1 MKAAVRFLRIALLH
15 CLFVLAISPSV
26 HALEASPG
34 LTETRL
40 AQLVEL
46 VRELRFQDEV
56 LTSSIT
62 TYAYTAETK
71 WLQRYLSA
79 IEHFDTAFVRV
90 TEGYPEIGHITQKK
104 LTQSAETLY
113 QIEADVLKLIEQGET
128 GQAQAMLESI
138 QYLENKALLANTLGS
153 LNKQLEQEL
162 IQRSKAQF
170 QAQSIK
176 LTDEERQWIQQNPTV
191 LVGNEPDWPP
201 FFYDDLNGNNQGI
214 SIDFLDLIG
223 RKTGLVFTFT
233 EVANY
238 ADLQNMLKNGEL
250 DLLSAAYYS
259 EERGQYSLHTPAY
272 ITLQDYVFVR
282 DDSHFQ
288 ELDDLSGHTLAIPKG
303 YATIPTL
310 RQTNPAIEII
320 ETDSILTAIEMVL
333 AGDADATMDAQSVVD
348 FYISEHVFS
357 GLRSF
362 PSRLRPNQLRMLI
375 NDDKPLLHSILNKAI
390 NSISR
395 TERLNIL
402 SRWVQV
408 ERAEAETLAVSRQ
421 PFSED
426 ELAWINAHPIIHTG
440 SDPDWR
446 PFEFIDK
453 YGQHRGMVA
462 DYMQIIAS
470 QLGIDFLLPPIN
482 SWQHTMEMYR
492 AGEIDIITALGINEQ
507 RKKEFLFTKPYL
519 TVPAVV
525 ITRKETKQLSDIDEL
540 GSLQLGVVKA
550 YGTDYWLKSEYPDI
564 TPVYVRSISEG
575 LEQVSDG
582 QIDAMLANQLSA
594 IDRVSVKALT
604 NLKVNFA
611 TPFEYE
617 LAIGVRKDWPELV
630 TILNKLLAGITPAQK
645 DSIRNNWISAEL
657 QGLTDTIDSQKQHAQ
672 QIPFPLLVMTI
683 LGLVAIA
690 LLIIWF
696 LKRHVHDV
704 ERAYQ
709 SKDFKFYAAFAVT
722 FLLILIFLVTWFSL
736 NREEKVSRESTA
748 GGLTTVLHATQ
759 ETMRYWVRGGLR
771 QITLIANESDLGT
784 LFSKV
789 STTED
794 GSQEHY
800 SKLSEL
806 LKNDTAEVN
815 NWQLTMV
822 LADGTT
828 VFDDTPSMQHIL
840 PELKTTV
847 FKGQAVFIPP
857 RRVPADNSVRM
868 YFAAPVLDYAGQ
880 PVAAVI
886 ASIDPDKEFSD
897 ILAKGTGISSV
908 ETYAVNREG
917 VMISKSRFTQQL
929 MDIGLL
935 EEGQS
940 TVLNIRLADPGGD
953 LTQGWTPKQARSEQ
967 ALTYMATNLIEGG
980 IGSTTQARRDYRGV
994 PVLSAWAWDEELG
1007 IGFAS
1012 EINEEEALKGF
1023 IISRNTLYLVLGI
1036 SLFLTFSLMGFSYWI
1051 GERANRTLARA
1062 RDDLEEKVEERT
1074 AELSKS
1080 REQFLTLMESAPDAM
1095 VVTSISGVI
1104 LMVNQRAEKLFGYD
1118 RRELLGQAIELLLP
1132 PALREGHKRHVS
1144 NYIKAPD
1151 SRAMGQNINLEA
1163 LAKDGRH
1170 VPVEIS
1176 LSPIETAD
1184 GLTIASSIRDIT
1196 ERKEAEKAFRES
1208 QEQINLIL
1216 ESAAEG
1222 IFGLDT
1228 SGMVTFCNKAA
1239 ASMLGYDIDELIGVS
1254 MHEAIHFARAD
1265 GSAYDIRECPMRSA
1279 YQDGKRY
1286 DVNDEVLWRKDHHS
1300 FPVEYTAVPMRK
1312 DQQLVGA
1319 VVMFK
1324 DITERKKME
1333 EEINRINFLSDIALE
1348 LTDSGYWHID
1358 YRDPDYYYQ
1367 SERSVQLL
1375 GEPKKPDGR
1384 YHLQDEWFS
1393 RLLEA
1398 NEETAQLTTERY
1410 QGAVDGKYENYD
1422 SVYAY
1427 KRPIDAQI
1435 IWLHAAGKL
1444 VRDEKTGEPLFMY
1457 GAYQDITEQIA
1468 AEQELLQAKET
1479 AEEATQAKSDFL
1491 ANMSHEIRT
1500 PMNAIIGMSHLALQ
1514 TDLNKRQRNYI
1525 EKVHLSAEALLGI
1538 INDILDFSKIEA
1550 GKLDIE
1556 AIPFRLEDVLE
1567 NLSNL
1572 IGMKTEE
1579 KGIEFLFDIAPDLP
1593 TALIGDPLRLGQI
1606 LINLGNNAV
1615 KFTDAGGEVVIKADV
1630 AEEDEDSV
1638 MIDFRVTDTGIGM
1651 TPEQTDKLFQS
1662 FSQADSSTTRK
1673 YGGTGL
1679 GLAICKNLTEM
1690 MGGEI
1695 EVTSEA
1701 GVGSEFH
1708 FNVKLGK
1715 QKGEASQRRRTKTH
1729 IDNLKALVVDD
1740 NTTARDVLVGM
1751 LARIGAETDQAASG
1765 EACLALLEEADDK
1778 HPYDL
1783 VFMDWKMPGM
1793 DGVETIQNI
1802 HSRLD
1807 LDNMPMIIMVTAFGR
1822 EEVSAAAEGLDI
1834 SSFLTKPV
1842 TASSLLDSIMTA
1854 RGMEDK
1860 AAVRPVR
1867 REDELQE
1874 LKQQL
1879 QGAKVLL
1886 VEDNEINQELAVE
1899 LLVSNNIA
1907 VEVAENGQIAVDMLS
1922 EQSFDGVLMDCQMP
1936 VMSGYEATEYIRKQ
1950 MKMTEL
1956 PIIAMTANAMAE
1968 DIEKA
1973 RNAGMND
1980 HISKPINV
1988 KDMFMTMAKWITPSN
2003 PEHVVQPKQQEDGSA
2018 VFDINDIEG
2027 LDTKLGLL
2035 TTAQN
2040 EKLYRKLLV
2049 KFRDGYSDFTS
2060 LFETSLTSDDETA
2073 AERTAHTLKGVAAN
2087 IGAIEVQAKAAE
2099 LEQACK
2105 DKQSSEM
2112 LTPLLQA
2119 VITEIDIVMRGL
2131 AAIESP
2137 TADTQ
2142 PDTAQKID
2150 NKAIGELLRQLRD
2163 LLMDD
2168 DTAAKDLVDE
2178 LDAMALPPQQRL
2190 SINAIYKAIDD
2201 YDFETALEELNQM
2214 SVHLEK

>member
-1 MKAAVRFLRIALLH
+1 MKSIATVLRIAFLHSLL
-15 CLFVLAISPSV
+15 LFTFSSSV
-26 HALEASPG
+26 QALEASPG

-40 AQLVEL
+40 TQLVEL
-46 VRELRFQDEV
+46 IRELRFQDEV
-56 LTSSIT
+56 LTSSMT
-62 TYAYTAETK
+62 TYAYTAEPK
-71 WLQRYLSA
+71 WLDRYQA
-79 IEHFDTAFVRV
+79 AMARFDKAYIRV
-90 TEGYPEIGHITQKK
+90 TEGYPEIGRITQRK
-104 LTQSAETLY
+104 LIQSAQNLY
-113 QIEADVLKLIEQGET
+113 KIEADVLKHIEQGET
-128 GQAQAMLESI
+128 QQAQATLESI
-138 QYLENKALLANTLGS
+138 PYLENKALLADTLGA
-153 LNKQLEQEL
+153 LNRQLEQEL

-170 QAQSIK
+170 QAQSIN
-176 LTDEERQWIQQNPTV
+176 LTDEERLWIEQNPTV

-201 FFYDDLNGNNQGI
+201 FIYDDINGNNQGI
-214 SIDFLDLIG
+214 SIDYLDLIG
-223 RKTGLVFTFT
+223 RKTGLTFTFT

-238 ADLQNMLKNGEL
+238 ADLQQKLRNGEL

-259 EERGQYSLHTPAY
+259 EERGQYSLHTPTY

-282 DDSHFQ
+282 DNSAFQ
-288 ELDDLSGHTLAIPKG
+288 ELDDLAGHSLAIPKG
-303 YATIPTL
+303 YATIATL
-310 RQTNPAIEII
+310 SQTNPAIEII
-320 ETDSILTAIEMVL
+320 ETDSILSAIEMVL

-362 PSRLRPNQLRMLI
+362 PSKLSPNQLRMLV

-390 NSISR
+390 NAISR
-395 TERLNIL
+395 PERLTIL

-408 ERAEAETLAVSRQ
+408 DRSDTDTLAVSRQ
-421 PFSED
+421 QLSDD
-426 ELAWINAHPIIHTG
+426 ELAWLNEHPIIHIG
-440 SDPDWR
+440 ADPDWR

-462 DYMQIIAS
+462 DYMQLITS
-470 QLGIDFLLPPIN
+470 QLGIDFQLPPID

-492 AGEIDIITALGINEQ
+492 AGEIDIIPGIGITEQ
-507 RKKEFLFTKPYL
+507 RQKEFLFTKPYL
-519 TVPAVV
+519 TIPAVV
-525 ITRKETKQLSDIDEL
+525 ITRQQTEQLNGIDEL
-540 GSLQLGVVKA
+540 GMLKLGVVKG
-550 YGTDYWLKSEYPDI
+550 YGTDDWLKSQYPDL
-564 TPVYVRSISEG
+564 TPTHVSSISEG
-575 LEQVSDG
+575 LKQVSDG
-582 QIDAMLANQLSA
+582 RIDALFANQLSA
-594 IDRVSVKALT
+594 IDQVNALAIT

-611 TPFEYE
+611 TPFEYD
-617 LAIGVRKDWPELV
+617 LAIGVRKDWPQLV
-630 TILNKLLAGITPAQK
+630 TIFNKLLAGITPAQK
-645 DSIRNNWISAEL
+645 DTIRNTWISAEL
-657 QGLTDTIDSQKQHAQ
+657 QGLTGTVGSQKPQTR
-672 QIPFPLLVMTI
+672 QIPFTLLVMTM
-683 LGLVAIA
+683 LGLFAIA
-690 LLIIWF
+690 LAIIWF

-704 ERAYQ
+704 ERVYQ
-709 SKDFKFYAAFAVT
+709 SKNFKFYAVFALI
-722 FLLILIFLVTWFSL
+722 FLLLLIFLVTWFSL
-736 NREEKVSRESTA
+736 NREEKISRESSA
-748 GGLTTVLHATQ
+748 EALATVLHATQ
-759 ETMRYWVRGGLR
+759 ETMRYWIRGGLR

-784 LFSKV
+784 LFSRV
-789 STTED
+789 ANSE
-794 GSQEHY
+794 GEQEENY

-806 LKNDTAEVN
+806 LKHDNAEVN

-828 VFDDTPSMQHIL
+828 VFDNTPSMQHIL

-857 RRVPADNSVRM
+857 RRVPAENSVRM
-868 YFAAPVLDYAGQ
+868 YFAAPVLDYAGR
-880 PVAAVI
+880 PAAAVI
-886 ASIDPDKEFSD
+886 ASIDPDREFSD
-897 ILAKGTGISSV
+897 ILAVGRGSSSV

-917 VMISKSRFTQQL
+917 MMISKSRFIQQL

-953 LTQGWTPKQARSEQ
+953 LTEGWKPTQARSEQ
-967 ALTYMATNLIEGG
+967 ALTHMAENLITGST
-980 IGSTTQARRDYRGV
+980 GSTTQAQRDFRGV

-1012 EINEEEALKGF
+1012 EINEAEALKSF
-1023 IISRNTLYLVLGI
+1023 FISRNTLYIVLGI

-1095 VVTSISGVI
+1095 LVTSISGDI
-1104 LMVNQRAEKLFGYD
+1104 LMVNQRAEELFAYD
-1118 RRELLGQAIELLLP
+1118 RSELLGQPIEQLLP
-1132 PALREGHKRHVS
+1132 HALRDDHKRHVS
-1144 NYIKAPD
+1144 NYVKAPS
-1151 SRAMGQNINLEA
+1151 SRAMGQNLNLEA

-1170 VPVEIS
+1170 IPVEIS
-1176 LSPIETAD
+1176 LSPIETD
-1184 GLTIASSIRDIT
+1184 EGLTIASSIRDIS
-1196 ERKEAEKAFRES
+1196 ERKQAEKAFRES

-1228 SGMVTFCNKAA
+1228 SGMVTFCNQAA
-1239 ASMLGYDIDELIGVS
+1239 ASMLGYDIDELIAIS
-1254 MHEAIHFARAD
+1254 MHEAIHFTRAD
-1265 GSAYDIRECPMRSA
+1265 GSAYDITECPMRSA
-1279 YQDGKRY
+1279 YQDGARHN
-1286 DVNDEVLWRKDHHS
+1286 VTDEVLWRKDGHS
-1300 FPVEYTAVPMRK
+1300 FPVEYTAVPMYK
-1312 DQQLVGA
+1312 DEQLVGA

-1333 EEINRINFLSDIALE
+1333 EEIKRINFLSDIALE
-1348 LTDSGYWHID
+1348 LTDSGYWLID
-1358 YRDPDYYYQ
+1358 YSDPDYYYQ
-1367 SERSVQLL
+1367 SERSVQIL
-1375 GEPKKPDGR
+1375 GEPTKPDGR
-1384 YHLQDEWFS
+1384 YHLQEEWFS

-1398 NEETAQLTTERY
+1398 NEETAQLAAEQY
-1410 QGAVDGKYENYD
+1410 QGALDGKYDNYD
-1422 SVYAY
+1422 AVYAY
-1427 KRPIDAQI
+1427 KRPLDGEI

-1444 VRDEKTGEPLFMY
+1444 LRDEKTDKVLFMY
-1457 GAYQDITEQIA
+1457 GAYQDITEQVA
-1468 AEQELLQAKET
+1468 AELELLQAKET

-1514 TDLNKRQRNYI
+1514 TELNKRQRNYI

-1556 AIPFRLEDVLE
+1556 SIPFRLEDVLE

-1615 KFTDAGGEVVIKADV
+1615 KFTDAGGEVIVKADV
-1630 AEEDEDSV
+1630 AQEDEDSV
-1638 MIDFRVTDTGIGM
+1638 MIDFRVIDTGIGM
-1651 TPEQTDKLFQS
+1651 TPDQTDKLFQS

-1690 MGGEI
+1690 MGGDI
-1695 EVTSEA
+1695 GVTSKA

-1708 FNVKLGK
+1708 FTVKLGK

-1729 IDNLKALVVDD
+1729 IDNLKVLVVDD
-1740 NTTARDVLVGM
+1740 NTTAREVLVGM
-1751 LARIGAETDQAASG
+1751 LARVGAETDQAASG
-1765 EACLALLEEADDK
+1765 EACLALLEHADDK

-1793 DGVETIQNI
+1793 DGIETIQNI
-1802 HSRLD
+1802 HSRLE

-1822 EEVSAAAEGLDI
+1822 EEVSAAADGLDI
-1834 SSFLTKPV
+1834 SNFLTKPV
-1842 TASSLLDSIMTA
+1842 TASSLLDAIMTA
-1854 RGMEDK
+1854 HGMEDK
-1860 AAVRPVR
+1860 EAVRPVR
-1867 REDELQE
+1867 REDELVA
-1874 LKQQL
+1874 LKQKL
-1879 QGAKVLL
+1879 RGARVLL

-1899 LLVSNNIA
+1899 LLVSNHIA

-1922 EQSFDGVLMDCQMP
+1922 AQSFDGVLMDCQMP
-1936 VMSGYEATEYIRKQ
+1936 VMSGYEASEYIRKQ
-1950 MKMTEL
+1950 LKMTDL

-1980 HISKPINV
+1980 HISKPINA
-1988 KDMFMTMAKWITPSN
+1988 KNMFMTMAKWITPAK
-2003 PEHVVQPKQQEDGSA
+2003 PENTVAAQPQEEA
-2018 VFDINDIEG
+2018 ETKFELTEVAG
-2027 LDTKLGLL
+2027 LDTRLGLL

-2040 EKLYRKLLV
+2040 EKLYRKLLI
-2049 KFRDGYSDFTS
+2049 KFREGYSDFKAMFDAALAS
-2060 LFETSLTSDDETA
+2060 EDAIA

-2087 IGAIEVQAKAAE
+2087 IGALAVQAKAAE

-2105 DKQSSEM
+2105 TQQSQQT
-2112 LTPLLQA
+2112 LTALLQA
-2119 VITEIDIVMRGL
+2119 VVAEIDIVLQGL
-2131 AAIESP
+2131 TTIDSPATASTEPTQEVDQQAIHERL
-2137 TADTQ
+2137 
-2142 PDTAQKID
+2142 K
-2150 NKAIGELLRQLRD
+2150 QLRD

-2178 LDAMALPPQQRL
+2178 LDGMSLPPAQRA
-2190 SINAIYKAIDD
+2190 SINTIYKAIND
-2201 YDFETALEELNQM
+2201 YDFEMALEELNEM
-2214 SVHLEK
+2214 SRHLDT